1 MKHRAM
7 QWLTALIAAC
17 CGGMAL
23 AQTSP
28 ALEEILVTSQ
38 KREQSLMDVP
48 VSVVALG
55 GEKISDSG
63 IASMEAMGDYIPSF
77 NITQTGLGTTIAI
90 RGISSGVNQGF
101 EQSAAQFVDG
111 VHFGRAQQARAP
123 FLDVERVEILRG
135 PQSILF
141 GKNSTAGAI
150 SITSAQPT
158 DYLEGSITGLY
169 EPEHGERDIRAVIS
183 GPLTD
188 QLSARIAMLDRRLDG
203 YMYNTTLG
211 RDEASEED
219 RVRRATFNWAPSTHW
234 RASLKLEDAS
244 FDRQGRNM
252 EVIEPVTL
260 PGGVAYADVLAQLTG
275 YLSGGTQVYQL
286 DTEQDF
292 RRQSQGDYSDNN
304 SHHGILTLDAALG
317 EHTLTSVTGY
327 SQYDYDE
334 LCDCDFIG
342 VPLFDIVSAEEQRQ
356 WSQELRLTSGLD
368 QPLSY
373 LTGLFYQSSNLT
385 FDDAVRVPADS
396 FLPPALVM
404 SGVAG
409 ADLLSNSASHRA
421 FEQNGEIWALF
432 GQLTWNLT
440 DHLNITLGGRYTDE
454 DKTASR
460 RQSHVH
466 NGQALPLGTP
476 TAPHNVLFGLFNI
489 EPYDTVRDRRRET
502 GFTPSLIVQYDL
514 NSTDMVYAS
523 YTTGYKSG
531 GFDVRSNAHPNPAV
545 NNAVNV
551 QSGAPVPITGVF
563 QFEEEKVT
571 NYELGGKFSLARGA
585 AELNAALFQ
594 SEFTDLQTS
603 QFDGAFSFNVT
614 NAARATVRGLELDG
628 RWRLSHDLI
637 LSGGLAWLDFEYDRF
652 PTAQCYFGQA
662 QPGVNHCDA
671 SGQGREFTPE
681 WQGNVSLN
689 HHLTVS
695 RMGLNSTLDVIY
707 SDDYFT
713 SPTLDPRMRQSNYV
727 KINARLALQ
736 GEDGRWELALIGK
749 NLTDEAIVTHAN
761 GLPVATVLTQN
772 TGTGY
777 YAFYERPR
785 SLALQGTLRF

>member
-1 MKHRAM
+1 MKYRAM
-7 QWLTALIAAC
+7 QSLTVLIAIC
-17 CGGMAL
+17 YSSIAL

-55 GEKISDSG
+55 GEKISDS
-63 IASMEAMGDYIPSF
+63 SLTNMEAMGDYIPSF

-111 VHFGRAQQARAP
+111 VHFGRAQQARSP
-123 FLDVERVEILRG
+123 FLDVQRVEILRG

-141 GKNSTAGAI
+141 GKNSTAGAV

-158 DYLEGSITGLY
+158 DYLEGAITGLY
-169 EPEHGERDIRAVIS
+169 EPDHGERDIRAVIS
-183 GPLTD
+183 GPLSD
-188 QLSARIAMLDRRLDG
+188 QLSARVAMLDRKLDG
-203 YMYNTTLG
+203 YMHNSTLG
-211 RDEASEED
+211 RDETAEED
-219 RVRRATFNWAPSTHW
+219 RVIRATFNWAPSAHW

-244 FDRQGRNM
+244 FNRKGRNM

-260 PGGVAYADVLAQLTG
+260 PGGVSYADVLAQLTG

-286 DTEQDF
+286 DTEQNF
-292 RRQSQGDYSDNN
+292 RRQSQEGYSDNN
-304 SHHGILTLDAALG
+304 SRHGILTLDADLG
-317 EHTLTSVTGY
+317 QHTLTSVTGY

-342 VPLFDIVSAEEQRQ
+342 VPLFDIVSAEEHRQ
-356 WSQELRLTSGLD
+356 WSQELRLASGLD
-368 QPLSY
+368 QRLSY
-373 LTGLFYQSSNLT
+373 LAGLFYQNNNLT
-385 FDDAVRVPADS
+385 FDDAVRVPANS

-404 SGVAG
+404 SGVADAG
-409 ADLLSNSASHRA
+409 LLSNSASHRA
-421 FEQNGEIWALF
+421 FEQDGEIWALF
-432 GQLTWNLT
+432 GQLTWSLT

-454 DKTASR
+454 KKTAGRS
-460 RQSHVH
+460 QLHEH
-466 NGQALPLGTP
+466 DGQALPLGTP
-476 TAPHNVLFGLFNI
+476 FDTHNILFGLFNI
-489 EPYDTVRDRRRET
+489 EPYDTVRDRRHET
-502 GFTPSLIVQYDL
+502 GFTPSLILQYDL

-531 GFDVRSNAHPNPAV
+531 GFDVRSNAHPNSAV

-551 QSGAPVPITGVF
+551 QSGTPAPITGVF

-571 NYELGGKFSLARGA
+571 NYELGGKFSLAGGA
-585 AELNAALFQ
+585 AEVNVALFQ

-614 NAARATVRGLELDG
+614 NAAKATVRGLELDG
-628 RWRLSHDLI
+628 RWRLVHDLT
-637 LSGGLAWLDFEYDRF
+637 LSGGVAWLDFEYDHF

-662 QPGVNHCDA
+662 QPGTNHCDA
-671 SGQGREFTPE
+671 SGQRREFTPE
-681 WQGNVSLN
+681 WQGNLGLS
-689 HHLTVS
+689 HHLNLG
-695 RMGLNSTLDVIY
+695 RMDLNSTLDVVY
-707 SDDYFT
+707 SDDYLT
-713 SPTLDPRMRQSNYV
+713 SPTLDPRMRQSSYV
-727 KINARLALQ
+727 KINARLALL
-736 GEDGRWELALIGK
+736 GEGGRWELALIGK

-785 SLALQGTLRF
+785 SVALQGTLRF